1 MCPVSVR
8 RDTDVQGG
16 ATRSYEHVVE
26 PHTQDRRGCAR
37 PDVDADEEAG
47 YPSLA
52 ELPPEVI
59 ATARRLREA
68 SNAVTASVYLQH
80 VVPSATLDEVRRFM
94 E

>member
-1 MCPVSVR
+1 MLSSR
-8 RDTDVQGG
+8 
-16 ATRSYEHVVE
+16 TRKIAEDALGR
-26 PHTQDRRGCAR
+26 TL
-37 PDVDADEEAG
+37 DADEEAG

-52 ELPPEVI
+52 ELSPEVI

>member
-1 MCPVSVR
+1 MLSSR
-8 RDTDVQGG
+8 
-16 ATRSYEHVVE
+16 TRNIAEDALGR
-26 PHTQDRRGCAR
+26 TL
-37 PDVDADEEAG
+37 DADEEAG